1 MEKIEHHYKTNNS
14 TKKFLTRTLLVGI
27 LGLSTVSCWETTQ
40 KDINEQRHKVE
51 LLSFNISHYIDAR
64 KKLVNEYNTIL
75 KYPRTE
81 ANQYEIDNHL
91 SLLEEQIEEYDEKI
105 KECVE
110 DKLDAEAELNEKIED
125 RWIAWVHT
133 SIDPNKRDYLLQ
145 IN

>member
-1 MEKIEHHYKTNNS
+1 
-14 TKKFLTRTLLVGI
+14 
-27 LGLSTVSCWETTQ
+27 
-40 KDINEQRHKVE
+40 VE

-125 RWIAWVHT
+125 R
-133 SIDPNKRDYLLQ
+133 
-145 IN
+145 